1 VSIVTFA
8 GASQISNSQLY
19 EDSLVVLL
27 LDELVFVLPL
37 STDTSDVKSNDSRLY
52 LTVFLSLDTV
62 LS

>member
-8 GASQISNSQLY
+8 GASQISNSQLD

-37 STDTSDVKSNDSRLY
+37 ITDISDVKSNDSRLY